1 MTITVR
7 TGDAPQIET
16 FLADRIYEYN
26 ATATGH
32 DDGESF
38 TAIREN
44 SAGDIEAGVSGY
56 TWCGC
61 CYVSYL
67 WVAENL
73 RGRGIGGELMQAVEH
88 HARAKACRV
97 LFVATHSFQ
106 APQFY
111 TRMGF
116 EQVASIA
123 DHPVGYSS
131 LFFAKRLD
139 ASLHEIED

>member
-1 MTITVR
+1 MSITLR
-7 TGDAPQIET
+7 TGDAPQIES
-16 FLADRIYEYN
+16 FLADRLYEYN
-26 ATATGH
+26 AAATGH

-38 TAIREN
+38 TAIRE
-44 SAGDIEAGVSGY
+44 SESRGIEAGISGY

-61 CYVSYL
+61 CYISYL
-67 WVAENL
+67 WVAETA
-73 RGRGIGGELMQAVEH
+73 RGRGIGTELLKAVEQ
-88 HARAKACRV
+88 HARAKSCRV
-97 LFVATHSFQ
+97 MFVATHSFQ

-139 ASLHEIED
+139 SSLHEIED

>member
-7 TGDAPQIET
+7 SGDAQQIET

-26 ATATGH
+26 AAATGH

-38 TAIREN
+38 TAIRE
-44 SAGDIEAGVSGY
+44 SGAGCIEAGVSGY

-67 WVAENL
+67 WVAEAA
-73 RGRGIGGELMQAVEH
+73 RGRGIGRELLQAVEQ
-88 HARAKACRV
+88 HARTKSCRV
-97 LFVATHSFQ
+97 MFVATHSFQ

-111 TRMGF
+111 ARMGF

-131 LFFAKRLD
+131 LFFDKRLD
-139 ASLHEIED
+139 V